1 MAGEPAASKSESPRR
16 RSTVREPAPFLA
28 TGGSII
34 PSAAP
39 EPAGET
45 IASSK
50 DAEPT
55 TPHPEAAET
64 VPQPRRAGWW
74 AKRMLGDK
82 G

>member
-1 MAGEPAASKSESPRR
+1 
-16 RSTVREPAPFLA
+16 VREPAPFLV
-28 TGGSII
+28 TGDSII

-39 EPAGET
+39 EPAAET
-45 IASSK
+45 VASK

-64 VPQPRRAGWW
+64 GPPPRRAGWW